1 MMPKRESRPLR
12 RIDWKATLERM
23 TRRELASV
31 FELLSNNGS
40 SKNGNGAQKAQD
52 FRMLVEERLSAFES
66 SLSDL
71 AVKLSRDQERL
82 DARTMELQAERDT
95 YRTLYELS
103 TIIDAER
110 DLHLLVEGVIDALL
124 ALFEVER
131 ILLVLIDEAGTV
143 KFSLGKD
150 RSKKRFPAPGDGI
163 LKQTMDAACG
173 SRTPIHV
180 VGFLDDED
188 DEESRLNVY
197 AVPLM
202 AHDRPLGSVLLAQ
215 HTLENGF
222 DPEHRELLNQI
233 AERLALAVERNRRYM
248 ELKASREQLLEDLR
262 GKFQFD
268 EILGNSPEMTT
279 LLKTVAEVAQTD
291 AAVLIEGESGT
302 GKELLARAIHLNSPR
317 ANHPFVPINCA
328 AIPEN
333 LLESELFGY
342 EKGAFTGADKRKIG
356 KFEAADGGTI
366 FLDEIGEM
374 PAFLQVKLLRF
385 LQSHEFERLGST
397 ATRRADVRI
406 ISATNRELITLV
418 NESLFR
424 EDLYYR
430 VNVINLKVPPLR
442 RRQSDIAPLAE
453 SFVRRTAK
461 KQGKMIRGVSP
472 EAFAYLSRYSFPG
485 NIRELENII
494 ERAVILARGEWVTPA
509 ELPESVLQAGEGPAV
524 PATVAESY
532 PELKRQR
539 REALS
544 EVERAFVARLL
555 ERHRFN
561 ISQAALAAGMHRFEL
576 QRLIRKLK
584 KDGRL

>member
-1 MMPKRESRPLR
+1 MPKRETRALR
-12 RIDWKATLERM
+12 RIDWKAALERM
-23 TRRELASV
+23 TRRELAPI
-31 FELLSNNGS
+31 FEILADNGS
-40 SKNGNGAQKAQD
+40 AKNGNGSKRQSERNGK
-52 FRMLVEERLSAFES
+52 LEERLGALESA
-66 SLSDL
+66 LSDF

-82 DARTMELQAERDT
+82 DVRMTEVSAERDT

-124 ALFEVER
+124 ALFDVGR
-131 ILLVLIDEAGTV
+131 ILLVLIDEAGMV

-150 RSKKRFPAPGDGI
+150 RSKKRFPAPDDGI
-163 LKQTMDAACG
+163 LKQSIDSSCG
-173 SRTPIHV
+173 SCTPVHV
-180 VGFLDDED
+180 VGYLDED
-188 DEESRLNVY
+188 EDEDSRLSVY

-202 AHDRPLGSVLLAQ
+202 AHDRPLGAVLLAQ
-215 HTLENGF
+215 QGVETGF

-248 ELKASREQLLEDLR
+248 DLKASREQLLEDLR

-317 ANHPFVPINCA
+317 ADRPFVPINCA

-342 EKGAFTGADKRKIG
+342 EKGAFTGADKRKTG

-397 ATRRADVRI
+397 VSRKADVRI

-418 NESLFR
+418 NENEFR

-461 KQGKMIRGVSP
+461 RQGKSIRGVSP
-472 EAFAYLSRYSFPG
+472 EALAYLTRYNFPG

-494 ERAVILARGEWVTPA
+494 ERSVILARGELVTPA
-509 ELPESVLQAGEGPAV
+509 DLPESVLQAGEGPMA
-524 PATVAESY
+524 PMTVAESY
-532 PELKRQR
+532 PELKRRR
-539 REALS
+539 REALF

-561 ISQAALAAGMHRFEL
+561 ISQAAQAAGMHRFEL

>member
-1 MMPKRESRPLR
+1 MPKRESRPQR

-23 TRRELASV
+23 TRRELV
-31 FELLSNNGS
+31 PIFEFLAENGS
-40 SKNGNGAQKAQD
+40 SQNGNGSDAKE
-52 FRMLVEERLSAFES
+52 RNGVVEERINALESALNDFG
-66 SLSDL
+66 
-71 AVKLSRDQERL
+71 VKLARDQERTE
-82 DARTMELQAERDT
+82 ARITELRAERDT
-95 YRTLYELS
+95 FRTLYELS

-124 ALFEVER
+124 ALFDVER
-131 ILLVLIDEAGTV
+131 ILLVLIDEAGMV

-150 RSKKRFPAPGDGI
+150 RSKKRFPAPSEGI
-163 LKQTMDAACG
+163 LKQSIDTACG
-173 SRTPIHV
+173 ARTPVHV
-180 VGFLDDED
+180 VGYLDDEGND
-188 DEESRLNVY
+188 ESRLAVFT
-197 AVPLM
+197 VPLM
-202 AHDRPLGSVLLAQ
+202 AHDRPLGAVLLAQ
-215 HTLENGF
+215 HGAEAGF
-222 DPEHRELLNQI
+222 DLEHRELLKQI

-248 ELKASREQLLEDLR
+248 ELKASREKLLEDLR

-317 ANHPFVPINCA
+317 ADKPFVPINCA

-342 EKGAFTGADKRKIG
+342 EKGAFTGADKRKPG

-397 ATRRADVRI
+397 VSLRADVRI
-406 ISATNRELITLV
+406 ISATNRELIALV
-418 NESLFR
+418 DESKFR

-430 VNVINLKVPPLR
+430 INVINLEVPPLR
-442 RRQSDIAPLAE
+442 RRRTDIAPLAE
-453 SFVRRTAK
+453 SFIRRTAR
-461 KQGKMIRGVSP
+461 KQGKNIAGVSP
-472 EAFAYLSRYSFPG
+472 EALAYLTRYRFPG

-494 ERAVILARGEWVTPA
+494 ERAVILARGEWITPA
-509 ELPESVLQAGEGPAV
+509 ELPDSVLQAGEARTAPEA
-524 PATVAESY
+524 AAQSY
-532 PELKRQR
+532 PDLKRQR
-539 REALS
+539 RDALAD
-544 EVERAFVARLL
+544 VERAFVARIL

-561 ISQAALAAGMHRFEL
+561 VSQAAQAAGMHRFEL

-584 KDGRL
+584 KEGRL